1 MFDLFRGPV
10 FAQYKMMRDSR
21 KDIFKENNTGML
33 MEEGEKWHEV
43 RYSCNFS
50 LHRNVWILNPY
61 IFDFYSRSKVQQDL
75 MRPKSAT
82 FYLEEI
88 QNVAQDFV
96 DFIKEKRSVDDHV
109 IKDFLPEIYR

>member
-43 RYSCNFS
+43 RYGF
-50 LHRNVWILNPY
+50 
-61 IFDFYSRSKVQQDL
+61 K
-75 MRPKSAT
+75 
-82 FYLEEI
+82 
-88 QNVAQDFV
+88 
-96 DFIKEKRSVDDHV
+96 
-109 IKDFLPEIYR
+109 